1 MPVDNI
7 VDTHLITIIIRR
19 VFAQNGKFYPQL
31 FLDGALYDVEKMSAQ
46 YEKITNDEGIDHSRN
61 ISTSRFCDAC
71 KFWSFVDRN
80 FNYEDYACNGCHN
93 ILMITYS
100 IDNIVILRVNDVC
113 FHCIL

>member
-19 VFAQNGKFYPQL
+19 VFAQNDKFYPQL
-31 FLDGALYDVEKMSAQ
+31 FLDGALYDVQKMSAQ

-61 ISTSRFCDAC
+61 ISTSRFCDVC

-93 ILMITYS
+93 ILMMTYS
-100 IDNIVILRVNDVC
+100 IDSIVILRVNDVC